1 MTYFQNPFAS
11 EFRGNWVLGDRQ
23 YSLTFSCPANT
34 GRSDELIAAWKEPIG
49 LSNSY
54 YYNLSGNDAD
64 GNSTNILVIRIS
76 ISGDFKNWNNLEIDL
91 TDNSNANL
99 SPAPN
104 ASSITPSQIVQIL
117 NANPTFSSYF
127 VANLEKFAS
136 LRGKVVIKQKFPV
149 TRMKYFVV
157 NGRAEEVLGF
167 NARAGVAE
175 LPSYFKRHRVYGG
188 DASFPSDGT
197 NAIVEL
203 SPSNSGGTSS
213 VDDSVIDNAADHKG
227 ISLGFDSSN
236 VREDYELIAGRAS
249 GLFTFQKITVDG
261 SDRIT
266 QIIEYP
272 AGAVIGDLG
281 RKINYTYDGAN
292 SNPSAVTEVP
302 YVLASG
308 DLITP

>member
-23 YSLTFSCPANT
+23 HSLTFSCPANT

-54 YYNLSGNDAD
+54 YYDLSGNDAD
-64 GNSTNILVIRIS
+64 GNSKNILVIRVS
-76 ISGDFKNWNNLEIDL
+76 VSGDFKNWNSLEINL
-91 TDNSNANL
+91 TENSNANL
-99 SPAPN
+99 NPAPN
-104 ASSITPSQIVQIL
+104 SSSMSPSQIVQIL

-127 VANLEKFAS
+127 VANLERFAS
-136 LRGKVVIKQKFPV
+136 LRGKIVIRQKFPA

-188 DASFPSDGT
+188 NSSFPLDGT

-203 SPSNSGGTSS
+203 SPSNSGGDSS
-213 VDDSVIDNAADHKG
+213 VDDNVIDNATDHKG

-272 AGAVIGDLG
+272 AGASVGDHA
-281 RKINYTYDGAN
+281 RKINYTYGGSN
-292 SNPSAVTEVP
+292 TNPSAVTEIP
-302 YVLASG
+302 YVLSDG